1 MKGGG
6 RVNILISWL
15 PIDNNGTLKS
25 PAVLSSPVSVL
36 KGIAL
41 DSVGILALTVSKVSG
56 DKNPCMAALKQATT
70 GKQPASQKAPA
81 EPKSSNPVKSITE
94 GISASLKSIFDGKW
108 KS

>member
-41 DSVGILALTVSKVSG
+41 DSVGILALKVSKGRG
-56 DKNPCMAALKQATT
+56 DKNPCVAALEQATT
-70 GKQPASQKAPA
+70 GKQPAPLKVPA
-81 EPKSSNPVKSITE
+81 EPKSRNPVKSITK
-94 GISASLKSIFDGKW
+94 GISSSLKSLFGGK
-108 KS
+108 